1 LPQRRALEDTH
12 MRAGVQAHQQAGP
25 VHTDGATRPEPWP
38 QAALWLAGLLLALVP
53 LLASLPIRMAR
64 LAQAGDLSARLQLGL
79 ELAIGLGYAGAA
91 ALLLWLRPRDPVLRF
106 LALTLL
112 SIGAVESSLTADLI
126 DPARSRFAALWT
138 PPVMLLRALEM
149 SCGLSALYLYPDG
162 RFTPRWTR
170 PLAALWVTLNGLWL
184 LWPTLPLNV
193 LYGPT
198 WRATPLA
205 SSVFALLWLLSGV
218 AAQRARVVAR
228 RASQS
233 SPSGAGLVSL
243 GTLSAA
249 SGVLLYYSARLIPGL
264 RDLPT
269 PLFGL
274 VTTAVLTLALL
285 ALPLCVL
292 SAMVRYR
299 LHDGERLVGRALGA
313 LALSLLIAAGY
324 LGLVLGAASFLRQ
337 DQQLLLSA
345 LATVL
350 ITLSFAPLREVVQRQ
365 VSRWLYGERHAP
377 LSALLALTTQLEQ
390 ARTPLSALTSLAD
403 TAVQVLKLPYLA
415 IELGPTELAGTEPGQ
430 TGPGR
435 VAPPLIERGT
445 PGGSTETFPLRADG
459 ETVGV
464 LRIGTGAPLGR
475 EVHSLLRT
483 VAQQAGAAAHNLHL
497 AAQVQRSRERLVTAR
512 EEERRRLRRD
522 LHDGLGPTLAAQTL
536 KLGTAR
542 ALLLR
547 DSAALDALLVGLEH
561 DVEHAIADIRRVVE
575 DLRPPALDDLGL
587 CSALQRAVQDL
598 TGPGPAGTGALHCTL
613 RLPDDLPPLGAAAE
627 VAAYRIV
634 VEAVSNVV
642 RHAQARHCLI
652 ALSCGAGG
660 LRVQVEDDGCGLP
673 PIRRAGRSS
682 GVGLWA
688 MRERAEELGG
698 RCEIGVSARGGVR
711 VTATLPVHAA
721 ATL

>member
-1 LPQRRALEDTH
+1 
-12 MRAGVQAHQQAGP
+12 MRAGVQADQQVGLQQTA
-25 VHTDGATRPEPWP
+25 RPEPWP
-38 QAALWLAGLLLALVP
+38 QALLWLTGLLLALVP
-53 LLASLPIRMAR
+53 LLASLPIRMTR
-64 LAQAGDLSARLQLGL
+64 LAQATDLMAYLQLGL

-126 DPARSRFAALWT
+126 DPALSRSAAFWT

-193 LYGPT
+193 LYGAT

-233 SPSGAGLVSL
+233 GPSGAGLVSL
-243 GTLSAA
+243 GTLGAA
-249 SGVLLYYSARLIPGL
+249 SGVLLYYSARLMPGL

-274 VTTAVLTLALL
+274 ITTAVLTLALL
-285 ALPLCVL
+285 TLPLCVL
-292 SAMVRYR
+292 TAMVRYR

-324 LGLVLGAASFLRQ
+324 LGLVLGAASALRQ
-337 DQQLLLSA
+337 DQHLLLSA

-350 ITLSFAPLREVVQRQ
+350 ITFSFAPLREVVQRQ
-365 VSRWLYGERHAP
+365 VDRWLYGERRAP
-377 LSALLALTTQLEQ
+377 LIALLALTTQLEQ
-390 ARTPLSALTSLAD
+390 ARTPLSALTTLAD
-403 TAVQVLKLPYLA
+403 TAVRVLKLPYLA
-415 IELGPTELAGTEPGQ
+415 IELGQSEWGQSELGQ
-430 TGPGR
+430 PAT
-435 VAPPLIERGT
+435 PLIERGT
-445 PGGSTETFPLRADG
+445 PGGPTETFLLRADG
-459 ETVGV
+459 ETVGT

-475 EVHSLLRT
+475 EVHALLRT

-587 CSALQRAVQDL
+587 CGALQRAVQDL
-598 TGPGPAGTGALHCTL
+598 TGPDPASRRALHCTL
-613 RLPDDLPPLGAAAE
+613 RLPGDLPPLGAAAE

-642 RHAQARHCLI
+642 RHAQAQRCLV
-652 ALSCGAGG
+652 ALSYGVRG
-660 LRVQVEDDGCGLP
+660 LQLQVEDDGCGLP
-673 PIRRAGRSS
+673 PDRGEGRPS

-698 RCEIGVSARGGVR
+698 RCEIGVSERGGVR
-711 VTATLPVHAA
+711 VTATLPVHGAVRP
-721 ATL
+721 